1 MALKE
6 TELHRPLLAPHI
18 DPTLIGAPTNCFVML
33 QDLQVDCT
41 TSQSEEKKTCRR
53 KASNPVRSALQ

>member
-1 MALKE
+1 MAPQE
-6 TELHRPLLAPHI
+6 MDLHGPSLVPAIAL
-18 DPTLIGAPTNCFVML
+18 TCFGTHLSCVFML